1 MYLVELLTV
10 KKYLR
15 CGRGNKVKGGFMQKE
30 SQKPIKCALE
40 IEAKT
45 SFQRFLA
52 SILVMQPPI
61 AFGTIGGIS
70 YFWLWGFQARSP
82 KLKTDLFRKCYRI
95 FPDTGKNSNAC
106 RTTLLCC
113 CPEPRI
119 IAVMG

>member
-1 MYLVELLTV
+1 MYLAELLTV

-52 SILVMQPPI
+52 FKDYGRPMKPFFIEFPN
-61 AFGTIGGIS
+61 FGAWVDNLG
-70 YFWLWGFQARSP
+70 R
-82 KLKTDLFRKCYRI
+82 
-95 FPDTGKNSNAC
+95 
-106 RTTLLCC
+106 
-113 CPEPRI
+113 
-119 IAVMG
+119 